1 VNYFLSKEEQKKYNN
16 DGFVLREDQLSSLEL
31 ELYREEFEKTV
42 QKAHSFS
49 DDGKVYFLDGKK
61 FVDIDYLT
69 LQFEPKPNE
78 EYIKVIEPAHYLN
91 LELNQIISDKRLT
104 DPIKSILG
112 VNQLSLWTDK
122 LNLKRPR
129 VGSGFG
135 WHQDSPYWIH
145 DSKDVDSLPNVYV
158 CLDESNKNNGCF
170 RVIRGSHKEGCLP
183 GTFDE
188 SQLGGFY
195 TDEGSFDIKDTLELE
210 AKAGSLIFFNPH
222 IVHGSSPN
230 RSRQERRAY
239 IITYQPKDRA
249 SLKSGAI
256 KNI

>member
-16 DGFVLREDQLSSLEL
+16 EGFVLREDQLSSPEL
-31 ELYREEFEKTV
+31 SLYREEFEKTV
-42 QKAHSFS
+42 QKAYSFS

-78 EYIKVIEPAHYLN
+78 EYIKVIEPAHHLN

-195 TDEGSFDIKDTLELE
+195 TDEGSFDMKDSLELE

-249 SLKSGAI
+249 SLKSGTI